1 MRTIRFIFQM
11 AKPRIPTILRLYFLF
26 VAVDSA
32 VYISDLSMS
41 RMIELM
47 AKRPFCKLHTDR
59 GDIQRMLLAADQ
71 KRVRHVPLENVLALE
86 KVCQEA
92 GGLQGELQGGL
103 GFIYPGTKWCG
114 PGSKRNVSTFFHNI
128 NNQSIRKKADIV
140 ITIVIVVNLII
151 KSI

>member
-1 MRTIRFIFQM
+1 
-11 AKPRIPTILRLYFLF
+11 
-26 VAVDSA
+26 
-32 VYISDLSMS
+32 
-41 RMIELM
+41 
-47 AKRPFCKLHTDR
+47 
-59 GDIQRMLLAADQ
+59 MLLAADQ

-114 PGSKRNVSTFFHNI
+114 PGKDGTRILRVRFNFHKRRSKA
-128 NNQSIRKKADIV
+128 ADAV
-140 ITIVIVVNLII
+140 VVAVAVIVVNLII

>member
-1 MRTIRFIFQM
+1 MLKINASFH
-11 AKPRIPTILRLYFLF
+11 FLL
-26 VAVDSA
+26 VTVRS
-32 VYISDLSMS
+32 
-41 RMIELM
+41 
-47 AKRPFCKLHTDR
+47 

-114 PGSKRNVSTFFHNI
+114 PGKNTKTHFLRMRFNFHKRNT
-128 NNQSIRKKADIV
+128 
-140 ITIVIVVNLII
+140 
-151 KSI
+151 